1 MSTLLFG
8 RLYAA
13 GGRHDH
19 KLLPELFMV
28 CVNSK
33 SSVTWIDG
41 QVAAIIVEGVV
52 ETKGTKVPKSE
63 QVMKIEMQLTTCWL
77 GGLQSH
83 SMYMPVVREI
93 TVRQNQLMGW
103 YGQSQGLFQ
112 LSANFTM

>member
-1 MSTLLFG
+1 
-8 RLYAA
+8 
-13 GGRHDH
+13 
-19 KLLPELFMV
+19 
-28 CVNSK
+28 
-33 SSVTWIDG
+33 
-41 QVAAIIVEGVV
+41 
-52 ETKGTKVPKSE
+52 
-63 QVMKIEMQLTTCWL
+63 MKIEMQLTTCWL